1 MDLVEKSL
9 GLRVEKEKKGKR
21 GKEEREAGKL
31 VSYEL
36 NFLIFG
42 SLNLILKQRWEREER
57 RSSIFARILVVY
69 IKIDKFNFRP
79 FVTAKGS
86 ILATILSSNNS
97 SGWEFCDGFDLG
109 TISIVK

>member
-42 SLNLILKQRWEREER
+42 SSNLILK
-57 RSSIFARILVVY
+57 
-69 IKIDKFNFRP
+69 
-79 FVTAKGS
+79 
-86 ILATILSSNNS
+86 
-97 SGWEFCDGFDLG
+97 
-109 TISIVK
+109 

>member
-1 MDLVEKSL
+1 MDFVEKSL

-79 FVTAKGS
+79 FVTAEG
-86 ILATILSSNNS
+86 ILSLRRFCHQTILPDGNFAMDLI
-97 SGWEFCDGFDLG
+97 SGRFR
-109 TISIVK
+109 S